1 MSKKDRESIESL
13 SDNSDSDED
22 SDESDGDSGS
32 EESGSEAEYGE
43 EEEGSEYDGED
54 SDSEMEK
61 DSEEEENDTAD
72 GEALG
77 IDLSKWMKKNEFM
90 HYKAKIK
97 EKIDELVKVIEDQE
111 QRLLT
116 QVS

>member
-32 EESGSEAEYGE
+32 EESGSEAEYG

-97 EKIDELVKVIEDQE
+97 EKIDELVKVIEGQE